1 MQVSSSLSVLGSPL
15 PLLLLLLLLLLL
27 PLNWCEAAGPT
38 VISSSDFREV
48 AERSRKLAVE
58 LSVILDRVRQGPG
71 VEGSE
76 EIIRQLKSKIARLE
90 TQAGEEERDHAKRV
104 RSQKFK
110 QMLRQFYLGDHYQF
124 SL

>member
-1 MQVSSSLSVLGSPL
+1 MQVSSSLSVLGFPL
-15 PLLLLLLLLLLL
+15 PLLLLLLLLL
-27 PLNWCEAAGPT
+27 PLNWCEGAGPT

-58 LSVILDRVRQGPG
+58 LSVILDRVRQGPR

-76 EIIRQLKSKIARLE
+76 EIIRQLKNKIARLE
-90 TQAGEEERDHAKRV
+90 TQAEEEERDHAKRV

-110 QMLRQFYLGDHYQF
+110 QMLRQFYLGNHYQF